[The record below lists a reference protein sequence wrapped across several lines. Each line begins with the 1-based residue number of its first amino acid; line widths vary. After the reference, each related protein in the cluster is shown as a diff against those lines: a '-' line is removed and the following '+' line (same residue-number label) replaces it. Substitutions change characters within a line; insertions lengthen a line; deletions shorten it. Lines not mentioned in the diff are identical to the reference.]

1 MQGFGLKKGAL
12 AATVSHDAHC
22 LIAAGCTDGEIRAC
36 VEALSACGGGLAAAE
51 GDNVKVLPLE
61 IGGLMSLLPAAK
73 AAAKLKE
80 LTETAHRMGVRE
92 DLDPFVTLSFL
103 SLTVIPELK
112 LTPRGYFDVRSQSFV
127 PFAAG

>member
-1 MQGFGLKKGAL
+1 MPTPLNAPTPAL
-12 AATVSHDAHC
+12 PH
-22 LIAAGCTDGEIRAC
+22 LRDGERL
-36 VEALSACGGGLAAAE
+36 VPLLTQTEASLVAYENTSPEAAFE

-61 IGGLMSLLPAAK
+61 IGGLMSLLPAAE

-80 LTETAHRMGVRE
+80 LTGTAHRMGVRE